1 MFHADHTVTEIIG
14 RLLIALFFIKSGIP
28 NVRNH
33 AMWTNRLR
41 EQRVPFPKPALF
53 GGFAIQFLGA
63 GLILIDVYAGAG
75 AIMLIV
81 FTMAS
86 ALLFQRYWEQE
97 DPGTRLNLRLAFWA
111 NVCIVGGLFLLVQT

>member
-14 RLLIALFFIKSGIP
+14 RILIAFFFIKSGIP

-33 AMWTNRLR
+33 AMWTGRMLD
-41 EQRVPFPKPALF
+41 QKVPLPKPALF
-53 GGFAIQFLGA
+53 VGFAVQFVGA
-63 GLILIDVYAGAG
+63 ALILIDFYAGTG

-81 FTMAS
+81 FTVAS

-97 DPGTRLNLRLAFWA
+97 DPGARLNLRLAFWA

>member
-14 RLLIALFFIKSGIP
+14 RILIAFFFIKSGIP

-33 AMWTNRLR
+33 AMWTGRMR
-41 EQRVPFPKPALF
+41 EQKVPFPKPVLF
-53 GGFAIQFLGA
+53 VGFAVQFVGA
-63 GLILIDVYAGAG
+63 ALILIDFYAGTG
-75 AIMLIV
+75 AIMLII
-81 FTMAS
+81 FTVAA

-111 NVCIVGGLFLLVQT
+111 NVCIVGGLFVLVET

>member
-1 MFHADHTVTEIIG
+1 MFYADHTVTEIIG
-14 RLLIALFFIKSGIP
+14 QLLIALFFIKSGIP

-33 AMWTNRLR
+33 AMWTGRMR
-41 EQRVPFPKPALF
+41 EQKVPFPKPALF
-53 GGFAIQFLGA
+53 GGFAVQFLGA
-63 GLILIDVYAGAG
+63 ALILIDVYAGVG

-81 FTMAS
+81 FTVAS
-86 ALLFQRYWEQE
+86 ALLFQRYWKQE